1 MKQDFTELGADRWV
15 VFFSTWQNAK
25 MQGCRISVAIANP
38 LFLFFFFFS
47 WVQEDFEDE
56 TLEKRGCRLY
66 AKRSRK
72 LRRNTFRS

>member
-38 LFLFFFFFS
+38 LFLFFFREYK
-47 WVQEDFEDE
+47 EDFEDE

>member
-1 MKQDFTELGADRWV
+1 MGR
-15 VFFSTWQNAK
+15 VFFHLTKRQNVRLSDF
-25 MQGCRISVAIANP
+25 CRNCKPALS
-38 LFLFFFFFS
+38 FFFREYK
-47 WVQEDFEDE
+47 EDFEDE